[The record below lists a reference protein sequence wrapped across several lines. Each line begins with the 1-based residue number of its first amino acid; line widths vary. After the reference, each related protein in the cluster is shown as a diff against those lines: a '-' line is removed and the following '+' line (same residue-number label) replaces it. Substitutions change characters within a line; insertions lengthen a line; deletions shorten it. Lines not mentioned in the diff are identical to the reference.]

1 MDGVLATL
9 LLPDSVVRFEV
20 GKTGMRPSAPFD
32 CTASRPTAGKREV
45 ALLLALAAGTL
56 VNGCQKSAADN
67 AAVAGAPAMTVQ
79 VQIAP
84 TVKIP
89 DTTEY
94 LSILKSRHSAA
105 INPQVEGQIT
115 RIFVKSGDHV
125 QAGTPLLQ
133 IDPLKQE
140 ATVSSQEASRA
151 AQEANL
157 RYAKVSLDRG
167 QKLFDAGVIS
177 KQELDNAQSGYDA
190 ALAQVKSLDEQV
202 KQQKVELHYYS
213 VTSPMA
219 GIVGDIPVR
228 MGDRVTVATMLTT
241 INEPGALEAYI
252 YVPAERAKNLKAG
265 LPVKILDTAGNSV
278 SEARI
283 TFVSPQVETDT
294 QTVLAKATIENARG
308 NLRIAQQVRA
318 QITWGV
324 HEGPVI
330 PVLAVLRI
338 NGQFFA
344 FVAVNEGKGTV
355 ARQKPLKLGD
365 TSGNNFVVLDGLKAG
380 DHLITSGTQFLQD
393 GVPVTEQIQSN
404 GKGAAGQ

>member
-1 MDGVLATL
+1 MCPIGWANQRTRRQG
-9 LLPDSVVRFEV
+9 P
-20 GKTGMRPSAPFD
+20 KMQA
-32 CTASRPTAGKREV
+32 A
-45 ALLLALAAGTL
+45 ALLLAVTAASFAY
-56 VNGCQKSAADN
+56 GCQKSAADN
-67 AAVAGAPAMTVQ
+67 APGSGAPAVPVQ

-84 TVKIP
+84 AVKIP

-125 QAGTPLLQ
+125 QAGTLLLQ

-140 ATVSSQEASRA
+140 ATVNSQEAACA

-157 RYAKVSLDRG
+157 RFAKISLERA

-177 KQELDNAQSGYDA
+177 KHEFDNAQTGYDA

-202 KQQKVELHYYS
+202 KQQRVELHYYG
-213 VTSPMA
+213 VKSPMD
-219 GIVGDIPVR
+219 GMVGDIPVR

-241 INEPGALEAYI
+241 IDEPGALEAYI
-252 YVPAERAKNLKAG
+252 YVPAERAKDLKVG
-265 LPVKILDTAGNSV
+265 LPVRLLDSAGNSA
-278 SEARI
+278 SETRI

-294 QTVLAKATIENARG
+294 QSVLAKATVG
-308 NLRIAQQVRA
+308 NSPGKLRVAQQVRA
-318 QITWGV
+318 PITWGV

-330 PVLAVLRI
+330 PVLAVQRI

-344 FVAVNEGKGTV
+344 FVSVNEGKGTMV
-355 ARQKPLKLGD
+355 RQKPLKLGD
-365 TSGNNFVVLDGLKAG
+365 TFGNDYVVLDGLKPG
-380 DHLITSGTQFLQD
+380 DHVIISGTQSLQD
-393 GVPVTEQIQSN
+393 GSPITEQIQS
-404 GKGAAGQ
+404 KGQSNSRR

>member
-1 MDGVLATL
+1 MC
-9 LLPDSVVRFEV
+9 
-20 GKTGMRPSAPFD
+20 PFSSIHRS
-32 CTASRPTAGKREV
+32 TRRLITEKRAAAFLV
-45 ALLLALAAGTL
+45 ALAAGTF
-56 VNGCQKSAADN
+56 VYGCQKSAADN
-67 AAVAGAPAMTVQ
+67 APGAAAPALQVQ

-84 TVKIP
+84 AVKIP

-94 LSILKSRHSAA
+94 LSILKSRPSAA

-125 QAGTPLLQ
+125 KAGTPLLQ

-140 ATVSSQEASRA
+140 ATVNSQEASRA

-157 RYAKVSLDRG
+157 RYAKVSLERA
-167 QKLFDAGVIS
+167 QKLFEAGVIS
-177 KQELDNAQSGYDA
+177 KQEMDNAQTGYEA
-190 ALAQVKSLDEQV
+190 ALAQLKSLDEQV

-213 VTSPMA
+213 VTSPMD
-219 GIVGDIPVR
+219 GIVGDIPVH

-241 INEPGALEAYI
+241 IDEPGALEAYI

-265 LPVKILDTAGNSV
+265 LPVRLLDTAGNSV
-278 SEARI
+278 SETRI

-294 QTVLAKATIENARG
+294 QTVLAKATIENPRG
-308 NLRIAQQVRA
+308 KLRIAQQVRA
-318 QITWGV
+318 QITWGI

-365 TSGNNFVVLDGLKAG
+365 TVGNDFVVLDGLKAG
-380 DHLITSGTQFLQD
+380 DHMIISGTQFLQD
-393 GVPVTEQIQSN
+393 GMPITEQIQGKAQSN
-404 GKGAAGQ
+404 SVR

>member
-1 MDGVLATL
+1 L
-9 LLPDSVVRFEV
+9 LLP
-20 GKTGMRPSAPFD
+20 
-32 CTASRPTAGKREV
+32 
-45 ALLLALAAGTL
+45 LAAGAF
-56 VNGCQKSAADN
+56 VCGCQKSAADN
-67 AAVAGAPAMTVQ
+67 APGAGAPPMQVQ
-79 VQIAP
+79 VQIALA
-84 TVKIP
+84 VKIP

-115 RIFVKSGDHV
+115 RIFVKSGDRV
-125 QAGTPLLQ
+125 RAGTPLLQ

-140 ATVSSQEASRA
+140 ATVNSQEAARA
-151 AQEANL
+151 AQEANV
-157 RYAKVSLDRG
+157 RFAKISLERA

-177 KQELDNAQSGYDA
+177 KHEFDNVQTSYDA
-190 ALAQVKSLDEQV
+190 AQAQLKALDEQV

-213 VTSPMA
+213 VASPMA

-228 MGDRVTVATMLTT
+228 MGDRVTVSTMLTT

-252 YVPAERAKNLKAG
+252 YVPAERAKNLKTG
-265 LPVKILDTAGNSV
+265 LPVRVLDTTGNPV

-294 QTVLAKATIENARG
+294 QTVLAKATIENSQSK
-308 NLRIAQQVRA
+308 LRIAQQIRA

-355 ARQKPLKLGD
+355 ARQRPLKLGD
-365 TSGNNFVVLDGLKAG
+365 TAGNDYVVLDGLKTG
-380 DHLITSGTQFLQD
+380 DHLILSGTQFLQD
-393 GVPVTEQIQSN
+393 GMPVTEQIQNKGQSN
-404 GKGAAGQ
+404 SGR

>member
-1 MDGVLATL
+1 
-9 LLPDSVVRFEV
+9 
-20 GKTGMRPSAPFD
+20 MR
-32 CTASRPTAGKREV
+32 TA
-45 ALLLALAAGTL
+45 ALLLTLAAGAL
-56 VNGCQKSAADN
+56 DYGCQKSAADN
-67 AAVAGAPAMTVQ
+67 APGTGAAAMPVQ

-84 TVKIP
+84 AMKIP

-125 QAGTPLLQ
+125 QAGTLLLQ

-140 ATVSSQEASRA
+140 ATVNSQEASRA

-157 RYAKVSLDRG
+157 RYAKVSLERA
-167 QKLFDAGVIS
+167 QKLFEAGVIS
-177 KQELDNAQSGYDA
+177 KQEMDNAQSGYDA

-202 KQQKVELHYYS
+202 KQQRVELHYYG
-213 VTSPMA
+213 VKSPMD

-241 INEPGALEAYI
+241 IDEPGALEAYI
-252 YVPAERAKNLKAG
+252 YVPADRARNLKVG
-265 LPVKILDTAGNSV
+265 LPVRLLDGAGNST
-278 SEARI
+278 SETRI
-283 TFVSPQVETDT
+283 TFVSPQVDTDT
-294 QTVLAKATIENARG
+294 QSVLAKATVG
-308 NLRIAQQVRA
+308 NTQGKLRIAQQVRA

-330 PVLAVLRI
+330 PVLAVQRI

-344 FVAVNEGKGTV
+344 FVSVNEGKGTT

-365 TSGNNFVVLDGLKAG
+365 TFGNDYVVLDGLKPG
-380 DHLITSGTQFLQD
+380 DHVIISGTQSLQD
-393 GVPVTEQIQSN
+393 GMPITEQIQS
-404 GKGAAGQ
+404 KGQSNSVR